1 MTRLTPAQR
10 RILDSTLERTRE
22 PLGFTRPSHAASTM
36 PDPDNPNR
44 DEADLNAML
53 DLLDKGE
60 VSVLALCDCTKRS
73 LKSLADLLESDLARE
88 AFANFERIYQ
98 ARQRLL
104 ELRKKFV
111 ADAALVRIASAAPV
125 SHREAESVRKS
136 ANKIFEEHR
145 QKTRHARDASPSHA
159 HDESSNRGVLANKA
173 EAPMPR
179 LTEPVLL
186 NPNQHLPISLPIL
199 DFPAIAPADKQGRCP
214 RTGPASAMH
223 TLLSR
228 TGSTTGADPI
238 PAASKA
244 SDATEDSSRAAPSHA
259 PKDRDDPGTRRRS
272 HAWSPSGSP
281 TTSSAKR

>member
-36 PDPDNPNR
+36 PDPDNPDR

-73 LKSLADLLESDLARE
+73 LQSLADLLESDLARD

-104 ELRKKFV
+104 ELRKKFI

-145 QKTRHARDASPSHA
+145 QKSRHV
-159 HDESSNRGVLANKA
+159 HDESSMRGGGVLPDKA
-173 EAPMPR
+173 GAPIQ
-179 LTEPVLL
+179 LTDPVLPRPQL
-186 NPNQHLPISLPIL
+186 RDPHTSVAPPLPITLPIL
-199 DFPAIAPADKQGRCP
+199 DLTSIAPANKQGRCP
-214 RTGPASAMH
+214 RTDPASAASM
-223 TLLSR
+223 LLNH
-228 TGSTTGADPI
+228 TGSVTGAAPI
-238 PAASKA
+238 PAATA
-244 SDATEDSSRAAPSHA
+244 AATDTSHA
-259 PKDRDDPGTRRRS
+259 GSAASPKGGDQRTRTKQLAS
-272 HAWSPSGSP
+272 SP
-281 TTSSAKR
+281 

>member
-36 PDPDNPNR
+36 PDPDNPDR

-73 LKSLADLLESDLARE
+73 LQSLADLLESDLARD

-104 ELRKKFV
+104 ELRKKFI
-111 ADAALVRIASAAPV
+111 ADAALVRIAGASPL
-125 SHREAESVRKS
+125 SHREAECVRKS

-145 QKTRHARDASPSHA
+145 RKTENATPRAASAPKAQPPRDITEEIASLSATIPVIEA
-159 HDESSNRGVLANKA
+159 LAD
-173 EAPMPR
+173 PTPR
-179 LTEPVLL
+179 P
-186 NPNQHLPISLPIL
+186 PISLPVL
-199 DFPAIAPADKQGRCP
+199 DLPAFPPENKQGRCP
-214 RTGPASAMH
+214 RTGPASAVSV
-223 TLLSR
+223 LLNH
-228 TGSTTGADPI
+228 TGSVTGAAPI
-238 PAASKA
+238 PAATA
-244 SDATEDSSRAAPSHA
+244 AAAGTSRAGSAASPAPTDCG
-259 PKDRDDPGTRRRS
+259 DRCSRTRQCAS
-272 HAWSPSGSP
+272 SP
-281 TTSSAKR
+281 

>member
-10 RILDSTLERTRE
+10 RVLDSTLERTRE
-22 PLGFTRPSHAASTM
+22 PLGFTRPSHAPSTM

-44 DEADLNAML
+44 DEADLNAIL

-73 LKSLADLLESDLARE
+73 LQSLADLLESDLARD

-104 ELRKKFV
+104 ELRKKFI

-159 HDESSNRGVLANKA
+159 HDESSNRGVPNAPSPLADPPLQKTQR
-173 EAPMPR
+173 PDPH
-179 LTEPVLL
+179 TPV
-186 NPNQHLPISLPIL
+186 PPPLPIALPIL
-199 DFPAIAPADKQGRCP
+199 DLPSFEPANKQGRRP
-214 RTGPASAMH
+214 STGPASALGI
-223 TLLSR
+223 LLNR

-238 PAASKA
+238 PAAAKA
-244 SDATEDSSRAAPSHA
+244 RGAGGRAGTSRSAPSHA
-259 PKDRDDPGTRRRS
+259 PKAADDRSSRKRS
-272 HAWSPSGSP
+272 PAWSP
-281 TTSSAKR
+281 